1 MNFLIIILGLIFL
14 FLGILGSFIPIIPG
28 PITSWLGFI
37 VLKISNIGSISNTF
51 LIITFLIAF
60 IILLIDYIIPILGV
74 KKIGGSKKGILGA
87 ALGTISGFLLL
98 GPLGL
103 LIGSFLGA
111 LLGELINGTNI
122 RLSIKSGI
130 GSLIGFIT
138 GVFLKLS
145 ISLIYLVLFVKIIWN
160 EYF

>member
-1 MNFLIIILGLIFL
+1 MNSLIIILSLFFL
-14 FLGILGSFIPIIPG
+14 LLGIAGSFIPIIPG
-28 PITSWLGFI
+28 PITSWLGFA
-37 VLKISNIGSISNTF
+37 VLKISNVVSISNTF
-51 LIITFLIAF
+51 LITTF
-60 IILLIDYIIPILGV
+60 IIALIVLLIDYIFPIIGV
-74 KKIGGSKKGILGA
+74 KKIGGSKKGIQGA
-87 ALGTISGFLLL
+87 ALGTISGFLIL

-111 LLGELINGTNI
+111 LLGELINGSNLIVSLKT
-122 RLSIKSGI
+122 GI